1 MSIRDEQL
9 DDALNKL
16 AVPAKSSSLEAR
28 IIAAANTTPVVN
40 KPSWREFF
48 FSLFAKPQMA
58 MAYSVVLCFGLTLG
72 WYLPDEIQ
80 AGTELPMQAVT
91 VIQETGQELSFLN
104 VDDVISADGF
114 YQGGVF

>member
-1 MSIRDEQL
+1 MSITDEQL

-16 AVPAKSSSLEAR
+16 AVPAKSSGLEAR
-28 IIAAANTTPVVN
+28 IIATANSSPVVN

-48 FSLFAKPQMA
+48 FSLFAEPQMA

-80 AGTELPMQAVT
+80 GGTKLSMQAVT
-91 VIQETGQELSFLN
+91 VMQETDQEFSFLN
-104 VDDVISADGF
+104 VDDVISVDGF
-114 YQGGVF
+114 YKGGVF

>member
-1 MSIRDEQL
+1 MSITDEQL

-16 AVPAKSSSLEAR
+16 AVPAKSSGLEAR
-28 IIAAANTTPVVN
+28 IIATASSPVVN

-48 FSLFAKPQMA
+48 FSLFAEPQMA

-80 AGTELPMQAVT
+80 AGAELPMQAVT

-104 VDDVISADGF
+104 VDDVISVDGF